1 MKIGLVLS
9 GGGGKGAY
17 ELGVWKAL
25 KELDIDKYITV
36 FSGTSIGAFNAVLF
50 AQDDIKAAEALWEEV
65 TIEQLVP
72 LSKLMLLRKGIELTI
87 GGRYINFVKKYMQH
101 KFEVGVTTKDG
112 ATELANRYL
121 KIDVV
126 KKRGKSCY
134 VACAELPDLKAKY
147 FKITD
152 YADFLAREMVIASA
166 SLPLIYDCSEIEGL
180 KYIDGGLA
188 DNTPIKPVYDE
199 GCEIIIVVLLSK
211 ESKVDK
217 SLYPNSRIIE
227 IIPRSLEG
235 NVIKGI
241 LNLDMITKRNRIKE
255 GYIDTI
261 NLLEPIM
268 FLALLKK
275 DMEESKKHSKI
286 SKIHSWV
293 KRLQGNK

>member
-134 VACAELPDLKAKY
+134 VTCAELPDLKAKY